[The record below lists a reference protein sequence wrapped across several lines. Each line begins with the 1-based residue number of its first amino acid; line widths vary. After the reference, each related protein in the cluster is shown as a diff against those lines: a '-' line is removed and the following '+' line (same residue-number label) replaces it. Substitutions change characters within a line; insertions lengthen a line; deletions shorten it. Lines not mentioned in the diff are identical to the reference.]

1 MPHMTRMKLQS
12 INKYFFLLLMGLF
25 LSQTGSAQKDDFKV
39 IDKIVAQIGDEI
51 ILLSSLQEQR
61 LQLIQSGIE
70 GNTLS
75 DCAFLEEF
83 MFEKLLIN
91 QAKIDSIEVP
101 DEMVNQEMEQRL
113 DYIAK
118 QIGSIEKLE
127 EFYGKSVARIKA
139 EFFDLIKKRM
149 LAERMRETITENV
162 RITPNEVKEF
172 YKSLP
177 KDSIPYINSK
187 ITVAQIVIYPEIT
200 TADKNLAKTRLQ
212 GYLEDILAGNKKFQ
226 NVAALYSDDP
236 GSKVS
241 GGDLGWQTRGTM
253 VPEFEAALFNL
264 KPMEISPVF
273 ETMYG
278 YHVVQLIER
287 KGDNY
292 HSRHIL
298 ISPKVSDMEL
308 DRAANLVDSL
318 YKQINFG
325 NIPFEEA
332 ARRFSQDLESKYNGG
347 QIVNP
352 YTNDYFWDVQNINDI
367 DPQMYRLIQG
377 LKIGN
382 YSTPSLYDNYMDRKQ
397 GVRIVKLLGRT
408 EPHIAS
414 LETDRQLIEMA
425 AINQKKEAVIDAW
438 IASKIGGNYVEIA
451 PEYLKTCTFKYNWIT
466 SGL

>member
-1 MPHMTRMKLQS
+1 LG
-12 INKYFFLLLMGLF
+12 LLF
-25 LSQTGSAQKDDFKV
+25 AQTGRAQKDDFKV

-200 TADKNLAKTRLQ
+200 TADKNLAKTRLE
-212 GYLEDILAGNKKFQ
+212 GYLKDIVDGNKKFQ

-278 YHVVQLIER
+278 YHIVQLLER

-325 NIPFEEA
+325 NITFEEA

-367 DPQMYRLIQG
+367 DPQMNRLIQG

-408 EPHIAS
+408 DPHIAS

-425 AINQKKEAVIDAW
+425 ALNQKKEAVIDAW

-451 PEYLKTCTFKYNWIT
+451 PEYLKTCTFKYNWIST
-466 SGL
+466 GL

>member
-12 INKYFFLLLMGLF
+12 INKYFFLLVMGLF
-25 LSQTGSAQKDDFKV
+25 LTQTGRAQKDDFKV

-200 TADKNLAKTRLQ
+200 TADKNLAKTRLE

-236 GSKVS
+236 GSKLS

-352 YTNDYFWDVQNINDI
+352 YTNDYFWDVQNINEI

>member
-1 MPHMTRMKLQS
+1 LG
-12 INKYFFLLLMGLF
+12 LLIA
-25 LSQTGSAQKDDFKV
+25 QTGRAQDPTFKV

-187 ITVAQIVIYPEIT
+187 ITVAQIVIYPQIT
-200 TADKNLAKTRLQ
+200 TADKNLAKTRLE
-212 GYLEDILAGNKKFQ
+212 GYLKDILEGNKKFQ

-278 YHVVQLIER
+278 YHIVQLIER

-325 NIPFEEA
+325 NITFEEA

-425 AINQKKEAVIDAW
+425 ALNQKKEAVIDAW

-451 PEYLKTCTFKYNWIT
+451 PEYLKTCTFKYNWVPT
-466 SGL
+466 GL

>member
-12 INKYFFLLLMGLF
+12 INKYFFLLVMGLF
-25 LSQTGSAQKDDFKV
+25 LSQTGRAQKDDFKV

-200 TADKNLAKTRLQ
+200 TADKNLAKTRLE

-236 GSKVS
+236 GSKLS

>member
-1 MPHMTRMKLQS
+1 MPRMRRMKLQS

-25 LSQTGSAQKDDFKV
+25 LSQTGRAQKDDFKV

-70 GNTLS
+70 GSTLS

-91 QAKIDSIEVP
+91 QAKIDSIQVP

-162 RITPNEVKEF
+162 RITPNEIKEF

-200 TADKNLAKTRLQ
+200 TADKNLAKTRIE
-212 GYLEDILAGNKKFQ
+212 GYLKDILDGTKKFQ

-236 GSKVS
+236 GSKIS

-278 YHVVQLIER
+278 YHIVQLLER

-298 ISPKVSDMEL
+298 VSPKVSDMEL

-318 YKQINFG
+318 YKQINYG
-325 NIPFEEA
+325 NITFEEA

-425 AINQKKEAVIDAW
+425 ALNQKKEAVIDAW
-438 IASKIGGNYVEIA
+438 IASKISGNYVEIA
-451 PEYLKTCTFKYNWIT
+451 PEYLKTCTFKYNWIPA
-466 SGL
+466 GL

>member
-1 MPHMTRMKLQS
+1 
-12 INKYFFLLLMGLF
+12 MGLF
-25 LSQTGSAQKDDFKV
+25 LTQTGRAQKDDFKV

-200 TADKNLAKTRLQ
+200 TADKNLAKTRLE

-236 GSKVS
+236 GSKLS

-352 YTNDYFWDVQNINDI
+352 YTNDYFWDVQNINEI

>member
-1 MPHMTRMKLQS
+1 MPHMRRMKLQS
-12 INKYFFLLLMGLF
+12 INKYFFLLVMGLF
-25 LSQTGSAQKDDFKV
+25 LSQTGRAQKDDFKV

-172 YKSLP
+172 YKNLP

-200 TADKNLAKTRLQ
+200 AADKNLAKTRLE
-212 GYLEDILAGNKKFQ
+212 GYLKDILTGNKKFQ

-278 YHVVQLIER
+278 YHIVQLIER

-325 NIPFEEA
+325 NITFEEA

-352 YTNDYFWDVQNINDI
+352 YSNDYFWDVQNINDI

-408 EPHIAS
+408 DPHIAS

-425 AINQKKEAVIDAW
+425 ALNQKKEAVIDAW

-451 PEYLKTCTFKYNWIT
+451 PEYLKTCTFKYNWIST
-466 SGL
+466 GL

>member
-1 MPHMTRMKLQS
+1 MPLMTRMKLQS
-12 INKYFFLLLMGLF
+12 INKYFFLLILGLLF
-25 LSQTGSAQKDDFKV
+25 AQTGRAQKDDFKV

-200 TADKNLAKTRLQ
+200 TADKNLAKTRLE
-212 GYLEDILAGNKKFQ
+212 GYLKDIVDGNKKFQ

-278 YHVVQLIER
+278 YHIVQLLER

-325 NIPFEEA
+325 NITFEEA

-367 DPQMYRLIQG
+367 DPQMNRLIQG

-408 EPHIAS
+408 DPHIAS

-425 AINQKKEAVIDAW
+425 ALNQKKEAVIDAW

-451 PEYLKTCTFKYNWIT
+451 PEYLKTCTFKYNWIST
-466 SGL
+466 GL

>member
-1 MPHMTRMKLQS
+1 
-12 INKYFFLLLMGLF
+12 MGLF
-25 LSQTGSAQKDDFKV
+25 LTQTGRAQKDDFKV

-200 TADKNLAKTRLQ
+200 TADKNLAKTRLE

>member
-1 MPHMTRMKLQS
+1 
-12 INKYFFLLLMGLF
+12 MGLF
-25 LSQTGSAQKDDFKV
+25 LTQTGRAQKDDFKV

-200 TADKNLAKTRLQ
+200 TADKNLAKTRLE

-352 YTNDYFWDVQNINDI
+352 YTNDYF
-367 DPQMYRLIQG
+367 
-377 LKIGN
+377 
-382 YSTPSLYDNYMDRKQ
+382 
-397 GVRIVKLLGRT
+397 
-408 EPHIAS
+408 
-414 LETDRQLIEMA
+414 
-425 AINQKKEAVIDAW
+425 
-438 IASKIGGNYVEIA
+438 
-451 PEYLKTCTFKYNWIT
+451 
-466 SGL
+466 

>member
-12 INKYFFLLLMGLF
+12 INKYFFLLFMGLF
-25 LSQTGSAQKDDFKV
+25 LTQTSRAQGDGFKV

-200 TADKNLAKTRLQ
+200 TADKNLAKTRLE
-212 GYLEDILAGNKKFQ
+212 GYLKDILEGNKKFQ
-226 NVAALYSDDP
+226 NLAALYSDDP

-278 YHVVQLIER
+278 YHIVQLLER

-318 YKQINFG
+318 YKQINYG
-325 NIPFEEA
+325 NITFEEA

-425 AINQKKEAVIDAW
+425 ALNQKKEAVIDAW

-451 PEYLKTCTFKYNWIT
+451 PEYLNSCKFKYNWIP

>member
-1 MPHMTRMKLQS
+1 
-12 INKYFFLLLMGLF
+12 MGLF
-25 LSQTGSAQKDDFKV
+25 LSQTGHAQKDDFKV

-200 TADKNLAKTRLQ
+200 TADKNLAKTRLE

-352 YTNDYFWDVQNINDI
+352 YTNDYFWDVQNINEI

>member
-1 MPHMTRMKLQS
+1 
-12 INKYFFLLLMGLF
+12 
-25 LSQTGSAQKDDFKV
+25 
-39 IDKIVAQIGDEI
+39 
-51 ILLSSLQEQR
+51 
-61 LQLIQSGIE
+61 
-70 GNTLS
+70 
-75 DCAFLEEF
+75 
-83 MFEKLLIN
+83 
-91 QAKIDSIEVP
+91 
-101 DEMVNQEMEQRL
+101 
-113 DYIAK
+113 
-118 QIGSIEKLE
+118 
-127 EFYGKSVARIKA
+127 
-139 EFFDLIKKRM
+139 
-149 LAERMRETITENV
+149 
-162 RITPNEVKEF
+162 
-172 YKSLP
+172 
-177 KDSIPYINSK
+177 
-187 ITVAQIVIYPEIT
+187 
-200 TADKNLAKTRLQ
+200 
-212 GYLEDILAGNKKFQ
+212 
-226 NVAALYSDDP
+226 
-236 GSKVS
+236 
-241 GGDLGWQTRGTM
+241 
-253 VPEFEAALFNL
+253 
-264 KPMEISPVF
+264 
-273 ETMYG
+273 
-278 YHVVQLIER
+278 
-287 KGDNY
+287 
-292 HSRHIL
+292 
-298 ISPKVSDMEL
+298 MEL

-352 YTNDYFWDVQNINDI
+352 YTNDYFWDVQNINEI

>member
-1 MPHMTRMKLQS
+1 
-12 INKYFFLLLMGLF
+12 MGLF
-25 LSQTGSAQKDDFKV
+25 LTQTGRAQKDDFKV

-200 TADKNLAKTRLQ
+200 TADKNLAKTRLE

-308 DRAANLVDSL
+308 DRAATLVDSL

>member
-12 INKYFFLLLMGLF
+12 INKYFFLLVMGLF
-25 LSQTGSAQKDDFKV
+25 LSQTGHAQKDDFKV

-200 TADKNLAKTRLQ
+200 TADKNLAKTRLE

-352 YTNDYFWDVQNINDI
+352 YTNDYFWDVQNINEI

>member
-1 MPHMTRMKLQS
+1 
-12 INKYFFLLLMGLF
+12 
-25 LSQTGSAQKDDFKV
+25 
-39 IDKIVAQIGDEI
+39 
-51 ILLSSLQEQR
+51 
-61 LQLIQSGIE
+61 
-70 GNTLS
+70 
-75 DCAFLEEF
+75 
-83 MFEKLLIN
+83 
-91 QAKIDSIEVP
+91 
-101 DEMVNQEMEQRL
+101 
-113 DYIAK
+113 
-118 QIGSIEKLE
+118 
-127 EFYGKSVARIKA
+127 
-139 EFFDLIKKRM
+139 M

-200 TADKNLAKTRLQ
+200 TADKNLAKTRLE

>member
-12 INKYFFLLLMGLF
+12 INKYFFLLVMGLF
-25 LSQTGSAQKDDFKV
+25 LTQTGRAQKDDFKV

-200 TADKNLAKTRLQ
+200 TADKNLAKTRLE

>member
-12 INKYFFLLLMGLF
+12 INKYFFLLVMGLF
-25 LSQTGSAQKDDFKV
+25 LSQTGRAQKDDFKV

-200 TADKNLAKTRLQ
+200 TADKNLAKTRLE

-352 YTNDYFWDVQNINDI
+352 YTNDYFWDVQNINEI

>member
-1 MPHMTRMKLQS
+1 
-12 INKYFFLLLMGLF
+12 MGLF
-25 LSQTGSAQKDDFKV
+25 LSQTGLAQKDDFKV

-200 TADKNLAKTRLQ
+200 TADKNLAKTRLE
-212 GYLEDILAGNKKFQ
+212 GYLKDILAGNKKFQ

-278 YHVVQLIER
+278 YHIVQLLER

-325 NIPFEEA
+325 NITFEEA

-352 YTNDYFWDVQNINDI
+352 YTNDYFWDIQNINDI

-425 AINQKKEAVIDAW
+425 ALNQKKEAVIDAW

-451 PEYLKTCTFKYNWIT
+451 PEYLKTCTFKYNWIP

>member
-25 LSQTGSAQKDDFKV
+25 LSQTGRAQKDDFKV

>member
-25 LSQTGSAQKDDFKV
+25 LSQTGRAQKDDFKV

-200 TADKNLAKTRLQ
+200 TADKNLAKTRLE

>member
-1 MPHMTRMKLQS
+1 
-12 INKYFFLLLMGLF
+12 MGLF
-25 LSQTGSAQKDDFKV
+25 LSQTGRAQKDDFKV

-200 TADKNLAKTRLQ
+200 TADKNLAKTRLE

-236 GSKVS
+236 GSKLS

-352 YTNDYFWDVQNINDI
+352 YTNDYFWDVQNINEI

>member
-12 INKYFFLLLMGLF
+12 INKYFFLLVMGLF
-25 LSQTGSAQKDDFKV
+25 LSQTGRAQKDDFKV

-200 TADKNLAKTRLQ
+200 TADKNLAKTRLE

-236 GSKVS
+236 GSKLS

-352 YTNDYFWDVQNINDI
+352 YTNDYFWDVQNINEI